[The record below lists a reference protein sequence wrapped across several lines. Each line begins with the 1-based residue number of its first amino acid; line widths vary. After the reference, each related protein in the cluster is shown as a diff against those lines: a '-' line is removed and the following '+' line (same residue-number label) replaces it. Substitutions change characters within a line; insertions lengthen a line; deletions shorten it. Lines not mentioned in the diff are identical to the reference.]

1 MNIPAPI
8 DISSID
14 TTSTIGKIAGAALG
28 VCLVIGFIAQIV
40 QSAKDDRNEDN
51 GSIAWGLVIF
61 VTLILLIA
69 SVVTVIWTT
78 VNDSAAKGRAVNQLI
93 EETTGLT
100 FVNEGDKPDG
110 SSIPFTDED
119 GATVR
124 YFVTIDNDRV
134 FFDAP

>member
-8 DISSID
+8 DISGID
-14 TTSTIGKIAGAALG
+14 TTSTIGKIAGAALAACFLTG
-28 VCLVIGFIAQIV
+28 IVVQIL
-40 QSAKDDRNEDN
+40 QNRKDEEDRE
-51 GSIAWGLVIF
+51 GSIVGGVVIILMVVFGVIF
-61 VTLILLIA
+61 LW
-69 SVVTVIWTT
+69 SV
-78 VNDSAAKGRAVNQLI
+78 VNDSSARDRAVNQLI

-100 FVNEGDKPDG
+100 FVNEGDTPDG